1 MMFSSDLIPI
11 LQDIANYLAERH
23 QTLLDEYEA
32 FSLGD
37 TTAMQLAGNTE
48 YRLCEIL
55 DDLKL
60 EQFNL
65 LQHAGLNQDQAGM
78 NTYLQFQAESVQKIL
93 ECLLQRIAKLEQY
106 CQRLDK
112 INSLIIKNH
121 RYHAGTITQLPQD
134 QFSGTASQSARITTV
149 YDPSSSFQAIA

>member
-1 MMFSSDLIPI
+1 MLSSDLQPI
-11 LQDIANYLAERH
+11 LQDIANYLAELH

-32 FSLGD
+32 FSHGD
-37 TTAMQLAGNTE
+37 SIAMQQAGNIE
-48 YRLCEIL
+48 YRLSEIL

-65 LQHAGLNQDQAGM
+65 LEHAGLNRDQAGM
-78 NTYLQFQAESVQKIL
+78 TTYIKFQAESAQQML
-93 ECLLQRIAKLEQY
+93 ESLWQRIAKLEQN

-112 INSLIIKNH
+112 INSLIIKDH
-121 RYHAGTITQLPQD
+121 RYHVETITQLPPGQLPV
-134 QFSGTASQSARITTV
+134 TASQSARITTV